1 MTKKEKGRLWDGRSR
16 PATDKY
22 KENFIFKEKTLSE
35 QLQEGFEK
43 ERMGLPKKLTEQ
55 QMKFAYELVTNEGR
69 KTATE
74 CAVDAGFAKDS
85 ARQYASKLQ
94 NPKLY
99 PLVVKYIGELREEWQ
114 KKYEVTYEKHI
125 AELGQIRKEALKKGA
140 WSAAVNAEVARGKA
154 AGLYIEQKII
164 RTGKLED
171 LTTEELE
178 SRMKKIID
186 DYSPILE
193 DVPFEE
199 RKDKVKSKQE
209 SQKDSLHL
217 SDASDGKT
225 FLSKIIHHHLHNANV
240 QTLCLFL

>member
-1 MTKKEKGRLWDGRSR
+1 
-16 PATDKY
+16 
-22 KENFIFKEKTLSE
+22 
-35 QLQEGFEK
+35 
-43 ERMGLPKKLTEQ
+43 MGLPKKLTEQ

-74 CAVDAGFAKDS
+74 CAIDAGFAKDS

-99 PLVVKYIGELREEWQ
+99 PLVVKYIGELRGEWQ

-125 AELGQIRKEALKKGA
+125 AELGQIRKDALKKGA

-199 RKDKVKSKQE
+199 L
-209 SQKDSLHL
+209 SQKVRE
-217 SDASDGKT
+217 KT
-225 FLSKIIHHHLHNANV
+225 EPQKDEPVSQSKD
-240 QTLCLFL
+240 TESE

>member
-1 MTKKEKGRLWDGRSR
+1 
-16 PATDKY
+16 
-22 KENFIFKEKTLSE
+22 
-35 QLQEGFEK
+35 
-43 ERMGLPKKLTEQ
+43 MGLPKKLTEQ

-94 NPKLY
+94 HPQLY

-114 KKYEVTYEKHI
+114 KKYEVNYERHI
-125 AELGQIRKEALKKGA
+125 AELGQIRKDALKKGA

-193 DVPFEE
+193 GIEVEDLKQKV
-199 RKDKVKSKQE
+199 RKEKPSPDKMHPLKPIE
-209 SQKDSLHL
+209 S
-217 SDASDGKT
+217 
-225 FLSKIIHHHLHNANV
+225 
-240 QTLCLFL
+240 

>member
-1 MTKKEKGRLWDGRSR
+1 
-16 PATDKY
+16 
-22 KENFIFKEKTLSE
+22 
-35 QLQEGFEK
+35 
-43 ERMGLPKKLTEQ
+43 MGLPKKLTEK
-55 QMKFAYELVTNEGR
+55 QMKFAHEIVTNEGR

-74 CAVDAGFAKDS
+74 CAVDAGFEPEF

-114 KKYEVTYEKHI
+114 KKYEVTYDRHI
-125 AELGQIRKEALKKGA
+125 SELGKIRAEALKKGA

-178 SRMKKIID
+178 SRMKQIID

-193 DVPFEE
+193 NVPFEDIKE
-199 RKDKVKSKQE
+199 TVMQAKEKTNEDSQQSDTESSKSSE
-209 SQKDSLHL
+209 SSSPIDEESSFDPQK
-217 SDASDGKT
+217 
-225 FLSKIIHHHLHNANV
+225 
-240 QTLCLFL
+240 

>member
-1 MTKKEKGRLWDGRSR
+1 MLHYIT
-16 PATDKY
+16 
-22 KENFIFKEKTLSE
+22 
-35 QLQEGFEK
+35 
-43 ERMGLPKKLTEQ
+43 RMGLPKKLTES

-69 KTATE
+69 KTATQ
-74 CAVDAGFAKDS
+74 CALDAGFAENS

-99 PLVVKYIGELREEWQ
+99 PLVVSYTGELREELQ
-114 KKYEVTYEKHI
+114 KKYEVTFDRHI
-125 AELGQIRKEALKKGA
+125 TELGKIRQEALKKGA

-186 DYSPILE
+186 DFSPILE
-193 DVPFEE
+193 GVGVEE
-199 RKDKVKSKQE
+199 LKKKVRSKPELVEDKSK
-209 SQKDSLHL
+209 KDSLHL
-217 SDASDGKT
+217 GDASNGKDI
-225 FLSKIIHHHLHNANV
+225 SV
-240 QTLCLFL
+240 GE